1 MSDPVELRPP
11 RTALVVDG
19 DAGWL
24 DAVKPVLASAG
35 VELIGCTT
43 SSRSTV
49 PLVRKLRPSLLVIGL
64 RTTPGEPDG
73 ISLVGPALAVHDA
86 LKVIVASSTAAPA
99 DVDAAFHA
107 GACAFVVRSAQ
118 PEDLAA
124 TIRIA
129 FSGTVFI
136 GARQLN
142 GVVPVPVPG
151 REPLG
156 RLTSRER
163 EILQLVSEGHT
174 NAELA
179 HMLWVTEQTVKFH
192 LSNIYRKLNVSNRT
206 EASRWAQRAGLLA
219 AA

>member
-1 MSDPVELRPP
+1 MSEPVELRPP

-19 DAGWL
+19 DAAWL
-24 DAVKPVLASAG
+24 DAVKPILASAG
-35 VELIGCTT
+35 VELIGSTT

-49 PLVRKLRPSLLVIGL
+49 ALVRKLRPSLLVIGL

-73 ISLVGPALAVHDA
+73 ISLVGPALAVHDP
-86 LKVIVASSTAAPA
+86 LKVIVASSTPAPA
-99 DVDAAFHA
+99 DVDAAFAA
-107 GACAFVVRSAQ
+107 GACAYVVRSAQ

-124 TIRIA
+124 AIRIA
-129 FSGTVFI
+129 FSNTVFV
-136 GARQLN
+136 GAGHVN
-142 GVVPVPVPG
+142 GVEPAPG
-151 REPLG
+151 SEPLG
-156 RLTSRER
+156 RLTRRER

-179 HMLWVTEQTVKFH
+179 LMLWVTEQTVKFH

>member
-1 MSDPVELRPP
+1 MTDPVELRPP

-19 DAGWL
+19 DAIWL
-24 DAVKPVLASAG
+24 GAVEPILAAAG
-35 VELIGCTT
+35 VELIGCAT
-43 SSRSTV
+43 SSRRTV
-49 PLVRKLRPSLLVIGL
+49 ALVRKLRPSLLVIGL
-64 RTTPGEPDG
+64 RTPPGEPDG
-73 ISLVGPALAVHDA
+73 ISLVGTALAVHEQ
-86 LKVIVASSTAAPA
+86 LKVIVASSTPAPA
-99 DVDAAFHA
+99 DVDAAFAA

-124 TIRIA
+124 AIRVA

-136 GARQLN
+136 STT
-142 GVVPVPVPG
+142 GVVGVAHVRGP
-151 REPLG
+151 EPLG

-192 LSNIYRKLNVSNRT
+192 LSNIYRKLDVSNRT

>member
-1 MSDPVELRPP
+1 
-11 RTALVVDG
+11 
-19 DAGWL
+19 
-24 DAVKPVLASAG
+24 
-35 VELIGCTT
+35 
-43 SSRSTV
+43 
-49 PLVRKLRPSLLVIGL
+49 
-64 RTTPGEPDG
+64 
-73 ISLVGPALAVHDA
+73 
-86 LKVIVASSTAAPA
+86 
-99 DVDAAFHA
+99 
-107 GACAFVVRSAQ
+107 VRSAQ

-124 TIRIA
+124 AIRIA
-129 FSGTVFI
+129 FSGSVFV
-136 GARQLN
+136 GASHGN
-142 GVVPVPVPG
+142 GVAPLPG

>member
-1 MSDPVELRPP
+1 MSDPVDLRPP
-11 RTALVVDG
+11 RTALVVDD

-49 PLVRKLRPSLLVIGL
+49 TLVRKLRPSLLLIGL

-73 ISLVGPALAVHDA
+73 ISLVGPALAVHDT
-86 LKVIVASSTAAPA
+86 LKVIVASSTPAPA
-99 DVDAAFHA
+99 DVDAAFAA
-107 GACAFVVRSAQ
+107 GACAFVVRSGQ

-124 TIRIA
+124 AIRVA

-136 GARQLN
+136 GAA
-142 GVVPVPVPG
+142 GVAGLKQVTG
-151 REPLG
+151 HEPLG

-192 LSNIYRKLNVSNRT
+192 LSNIYRKLDVSNRT

>member
-1 MSDPVELRPP
+1 MIDPVERRPP
-11 RTALVVDG
+11 RTALVVDD

-49 PLVRKLRPSLLVIGL
+49 TLVRKLRPSLLVIGL
-64 RTTPGEPDG
+64 RTPPGEPDG
-73 ISLVGPALAVHDA
+73 ISLVGPALAAHDA
-86 LKVIVASSTAAPA
+86 LKVIVASSTPAPA

-136 GARQLN
+136 GARQLS
-142 GVVPVPVPG
+142 GVSVPAPG

>member
-24 DAVKPVLASAG
+24 ESVKPILASAG
-35 VELIGCTT
+35 VEPIGSTT

-49 PLVRKLRPSLLVIGL
+49 ALVRKLRPSLLVIGL
-64 RTTPGEPDG
+64 RTPPGEPDG
-73 ISLVGPALAVHDA
+73 ISLVGPALSVHDE
-86 LKVIVASSTAAPA
+86 LKVIVASSTPAPA
-99 DVDAAFHA
+99 DVDAAFAA

-124 TIRIA
+124 AIRVA

-136 GARQLN
+136 GAA
-142 GVVPVPVPG
+142 GVAGLKQVTG
-151 REPLG
+151 HEPLD

-192 LSNIYRKLNVSNRT
+192 LSNIYRKLDVSNRT

>member
-1 MSDPVELRPP
+1 MIDPVELRPP
-11 RTALVVDG
+11 RTALVVDD

-49 PLVRKLRPSLLVIGL
+49 TLVRKLRPSLLVIGL
-64 RTTPGEPDG
+64 RTSPGEPDG

-129 FSGTVFI
+129 FSGTVFV

-142 GVVPVPVPG
+142 GVAPLPG

-192 LSNIYRKLNVSNRT
+192 LSNIYRKLDVSNRT

>member
-1 MSDPVELRPP
+1 MSDPVELRPS
-11 RTALVVDG
+11 RTALVVDD

-24 DAVKPVLASAG
+24 DAVEPILVAAG

-49 PLVRKLRPSLLVIGL
+49 TLVRKLRPALLVIGL
-64 RTTPGEPDG
+64 RTPPGEPDG
-73 ISLVGPALAVHDA
+73 ISLVGPSRAVHDA
-86 LKVIVASSTAAPA
+86 LRVIVASSAAAPA

-107 GACAFVVRSAQ
+107 GACAYVVRSAQ

-124 TIRIA
+124 AIRIA
-129 FSGTVFI
+129 FSGSVFV
-136 GARQLN
+136 GASHGN
-142 GVVPVPVPG
+142 GVAPLPG

>member
-1 MSDPVELRPP
+1 MIDPVELRPP
-11 RTALVVDG
+11 RTALVVD
-19 DAGWL
+19 DDPGWL

-35 VELIGCTT
+35 VELIGGTT

-49 PLVRKLRPSLLVIGL
+49 TLVRKLRPSLLVIGL
-64 RTTPGEPDG
+64 RTPPGEPDG

-86 LKVIVASSTAAPA
+86 LKVIVASSTPAPA

-124 TIRIA
+124 TIRVA

-136 GARQLN
+136 GARHPN
-142 GVVPVPVPG
+142 GVVPVPG

>member
-1 MSDPVELRPP
+1 MSDPVDLRPP
-11 RTALVVDG
+11 RTALVVDD

-24 DAVKPVLASAG
+24 DAVGPVLASAG
-35 VELIGCTT
+35 VEMVGCTT

-49 PLVRKLRPSLLVIGL
+49 TLVRKLRPSLLLVGL
-64 RTTPGEPDG
+64 RSSPGEPDG

-86 LKVIVASSTAAPA
+86 LKVIVASSTPAPA

-107 GACAFVVRSAQ
+107 GACAYVVRSAQ

-124 TIRIA
+124 AIRIA
-129 FSGTVFI
+129 FSGTVFV
-136 GARQLN
+136 GARHLN
-142 GVVPVPVPG
+142 GMAPVPG

-192 LSNIYRKLNVSNRT
+192 LSNIYRKLDVSNRT

>member
-1 MSDPVELRPP
+1 MSDPVELRPS
-11 RTALVVDG
+11 RTALVVDD

-24 DAVKPVLASAG
+24 DAVEPILAAAG

-49 PLVRKLRPSLLVIGL
+49 ALVRKLRPSLLVIGL
-64 RTTPGEPDG
+64 RTPPGEPDG

-86 LKVIVASSTAAPA
+86 LKVIVASSTPAPA

-107 GACAFVVRSAQ
+107 GACAYVVRSAQ

-124 TIRIA
+124 AIRIA
-129 FSGTVFI
+129 FSRTVFV
-136 GARQLN
+136 GAGHGN
-142 GVVPVPVPG
+142 GVAAVPG
-151 REPLG
+151 SEPLG

-192 LSNIYRKLNVSNRT
+192 LSNIYRKLDVSNRT

>member
-1 MSDPVELRPP
+1 MSDPVDLRPP
-11 RTALVVDG
+11 RTALVVDD

-24 DAVKPVLASAG
+24 DAVGPVLTSAG
-35 VELIGCTT
+35 VEMVGCTT

-49 PLVRKLRPSLLVIGL
+49 TLVRKLRPSLLLVGL
-64 RTTPGEPDG
+64 RSSPGEPDG

-86 LKVIVASSTAAPA
+86 LKVIVASSTPAPA

-107 GACAFVVRSAQ
+107 GACAYVVRSAQ

-124 TIRIA
+124 AIRIA
-129 FSGTVFI
+129 FSGTVFV
-136 GARQLN
+136 GARHLN
-142 GVVPVPVPG
+142 GMAPVPG

-192 LSNIYRKLNVSNRT
+192 LSNIYRKLDVSNRT

>member
-11 RTALVVDG
+11 RTALVVD
-19 DAGWL
+19 DDTGWL
-24 DAVKPVLASAG
+24 DAVKPILASAG

-49 PLVRKLRPSLLVIGL
+49 ALVRKLRPSLLVIGL
-64 RTTPGEPDG
+64 RTSPGEPDG

-86 LKVIVASSTAAPA
+86 LKVIVASSTPAPA

-124 TIRIA
+124 AVRIA
-129 FSGTVFI
+129 FSGSVFV
-136 GARQLN
+136 GASHLN
-142 GVVPVPVPG
+142 GVAPLPG